1 MNLTF
6 EKCTIKDLY
15 VLIDISR
22 DTFIHAFEKQN
33 NPEDF
38 WNYVNNAFNEN
49 AMIEQLL
56 NINSEFYFVYL
67 KNVLVGYFKL
77 NKNEAQ
83 TEQFAK
89 RSVELERIYV
99 LKDFQNQGIGKHI
112 LQKAIEIAKACKAS
126 FIWLG
131 VWQENK
137 NAVRFYELHG
147 FKIFNSHPFYIGK
160 DKQIDWLMKKRLR

>member
-1 MNLTF
+1 MDLTF
-6 EKCTIKDLY
+6 EKCTIKDLN
-15 VLIDISR
+15 VLVDISR

-38 WNYVNNAFNEN
+38 WNYINKAFNEN
-49 AMIEQLL
+49 AIIEQLL
-56 NINSEFYFVYL
+56 NVNSEFYFVYL

-89 RSVELERIYV
+89 RSIELERIYV
-99 LKDFQNQGIGKHI
+99 IKDFQKQGIGRLM
-112 LQKAIEIAKACKAS
+112 LQKAIDISKAS
-126 FIWLG
+126 NATFIWLG

-137 NAVRFYELHG
+137 DAVRFYETYG
-147 FKIFNSHPFYIGK
+147 FEIFGSHPYYIGK
-160 DKQIDWLMKKRLR
+160 DKQTDWLMKKRLR

>member
-6 EKCTIKDLY
+6 EKCTIEDLN
-15 VLIDISR
+15 VLVDISR
-22 DTFIHAFEKQN
+22 DTFINAFEKQN
-33 NPEDF
+33 NAEDF
-38 WNYVNNAFNEN
+38 WNYISEAFNEN
-49 AMIEQLL
+49 VLIEQLL
-56 NINSEFYFVYL
+56 DKNSEFYFVYL

-89 RSVELERIYV
+89 RSMELERIYV
-99 LKDFQNQGIGKHI
+99 LKDFQSQGIGK
-112 LQKAIEIAKACKAS
+112 LMLLKAIDIAKNCKAT

-137 NAVRFYELHG
+137 NAVRFYETHG
-147 FKIFNSHPFYIGK
+147 FKIFNSHPYFVGN
-160 DKQIDWLMKKRLR
+160 DKQTDWLMKKRLH